1 MNTETNDR
9 LNFLVIIWKKLFL
22 MTMHATSPFTNFKE
36 IEGSIFIMKTFSV
49 LTQTMAEVSRGQEG
63 QSSIKRRVTVALV
76 SMLTLQQPSDRD
88 FIPREKIKPANAAD
102 GINGCLQIV
111 HRVSL

>member
-1 MNTETNDR
+1 MNTETQFSRYYLKKIIFND
-9 LNFLVIIWKKLFL
+9 NACYFSIYKLQRNW
-22 MTMHATSPFTNFKE
+22 S
-36 IEGSIFIMKTFSV
+36 SIFIMKTFSV

-76 SMLTLQQPSDRD
+76 SMLTLQQPSDRV
-88 FIPREKIKPANAAD
+88 FIPREKIKPANPAD

>member
-49 LTQTMAEVSRGQEG
+49 LTQTMAEVFRGQEG
-63 QSSIKRRVTVALV
+63 QSSIKRRVTVALLSNSRV
-76 SMLTLQQPSDRD
+76 TEFLFRERKLNPR
-88 FIPREKIKPANAAD
+88 IPRTESMVVCK
-102 GINGCLQIV
+102 
-111 HRVSL
+111 